1 MLVQVS
7 SKLSESHLEDLKYL
21 FEPEGIPLK
30 DLEEATSG
38 IKLFQLLQYRD
49 KLSMDNLELLKASL
63 STIGR
68 EDLRKLVEEYE
79 KEECI
84 HDGPAKKSPSVLTDI
99 LLRDIAKDVGKDWK
113 MLAREL
119 EVPESNIQA
128 ILHGNPFDLH
138 EQSYQSLQ
146 LWKEIGNKRATATVL
161 HKALKRQHLN
171 SIAHKYFHNCQ
182 GQLQL

>member
-1 MLVQVS
+1 M
-7 SKLSESHLEDLKYL
+7 
-21 FEPEGIPLK
+21 
-30 DLEEATSG
+30 
-38 IKLFQLLQYRD
+38 
-49 KLSMDNLELLKASL
+49 
-63 STIGR
+63 
-68 EDLRKLVEEYE
+68 
-79 KEECI
+79 
-84 HDGPAKKSPSVLTDI
+84 LTDI